1 MVQGLLSTSGLLWW
15 LAHLSTWTFASS
27 PDRYRDRFAHSI
39 RRAKVRKR
47 EAVAVHGLDDLGDG
61 YLLFS
66 LGIAFGLSK
75 EGAGLLQQ
83 VLEPA
88 VGQGLLS
95 GGR

>member
-1 MVQGLLSTSGLLWW
+1 MVSMISAMAT
-15 LAHLSTWTFASS
+15 
-27 PDRYRDRFAHSI
+27 R
-39 RRAKVRKR
+39 
-47 EAVAVHGLDDLGDG
+47 
-61 YLLFS
+61 FS